1 MSTAKWLKNDAV
13 VPLQDPY
20 DDPWNING
28 VFRLTGIRL
37 VNGKYVSNVVSMYK

>member
-1 MSTAKWLKNDAV
+1 MDTAKWLKNNAN

-20 DDPWNING
+20 DDTWSING

-37 VNGKYVSNVVSMYK
+37 VNGKCAG

>member
-1 MSTAKWLKNDAV
+1 MSTAKWLKNDAN

-20 DDPWNING
+20 DNPWNING

-37 VNGKYVSNVVSMYK
+37 VNGKYVSGGV